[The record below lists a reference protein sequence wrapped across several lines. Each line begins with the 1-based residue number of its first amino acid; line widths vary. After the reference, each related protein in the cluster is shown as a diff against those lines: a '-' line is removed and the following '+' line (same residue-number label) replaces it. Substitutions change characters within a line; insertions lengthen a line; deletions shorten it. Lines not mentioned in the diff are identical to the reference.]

1 MWRKISGWSLIS
13 LCWLQL
19 MVVVAQAQGD
29 SWLYPT
35 LLPNN
40 GVLAV
45 TQRALQTTP
54 IVTSTVVVTATAL
67 APSVDLTERWIYVNL
82 TEQSLTAY
90 QGIRPVFT
98 AFVSTGLPQ
107 YPTVQGDFQVY
118 VKYEA
123 TRMTGGYG
131 ADYYDLPNV
140 PHTMYFYGGYG
151 LHGAYWHNNFGVPMS
166 HGCVNLS
173 LPDAEWLFNWAS
185 VGTWVVI
192 RE

>member
-45 TQRALQTTP
+45 TQRSLQTTP

-82 TEQSLTAY
+82 TEQKLTAY
-90 QGIRPVFT
+90 QGIRPIFT
-98 AFVSTGLPQ
+98 ASVSTGLPQ